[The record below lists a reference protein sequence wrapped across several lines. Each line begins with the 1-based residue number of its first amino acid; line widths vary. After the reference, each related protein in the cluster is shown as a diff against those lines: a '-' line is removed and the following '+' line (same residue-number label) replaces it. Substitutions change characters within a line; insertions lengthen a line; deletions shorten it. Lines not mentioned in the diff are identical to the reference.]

1 MLLSAEEKTMVNGLM
16 TVVRGY
22 AEAALFISS
31 KDRKAALDGAANM
44 LVAATFDYVWN
55 WQDGQ
60 KPVAPKGGVAPTR
73 RRRKKK
79 PGL

>member
-22 AEAALFISS
+22 AEAALLIST

-44 LVAATFDYVWN
+44 LVAAVFEHVWN
-55 WQDGQ
+55 WQDD
-60 KPVAPKGGVAPTR
+60 
-73 RRRKKK
+73 RKVSTA
-79 PGL
+79 